1 MMKIVIPAATALL
14 FATPASAAT
23 CLLEVNGKAYIDGP
37 CEFSSWEGGDFQ
49 ILAGDYFAYVYPS
62 HDPAN
67 GYWNGTPEATH
78 AHDALGELRRDGAC
92 WVNET
97 AKVCAYGD

>member
-1 MMKIVIPAATALL
+1 MMKIVFPVATALL
-14 FATPASAAT
+14 FVTPAYAAT
-23 CLLEVNGKAYIDGP
+23 CLLEVDGKAYIDGP

-62 HDPAN
+62 DAPAY
-67 GYWNGTPEATH
+67 GYWNGTPGATH
-78 AHDALGELRRDGAC
+78 AHDPLGELRRDGAC